1 MSYIKGPNETRYW
14 VRVYEDGRET
24 HFEFDGEVSS
34 GEDILLTIDHEFR
47 RGGKTYEE
55 CVQCRLSMDHVDR
68 LIDALTHWKSIKE
81 TEKAND

>member
-1 MSYIKGPNETRYW
+1 MSGIKGPNETRCW
-14 VRVYEDGRET
+14 VHVYEEGRST
-24 HFEFDGEVSS
+24 HIEFEGEVSS

-55 CVQCRLSMDHVDR
+55 CVECRLSMDHVDS

-81 TEKAND
+81 GKKNNE

>member
-14 VRVYEDGRET
+14 ISVYEEGCVSHFDLDGK
-24 HFEFDGEVSS
+24 VSS
-34 GEDILLTIDHEFR
+34 GKDLLLTIDHEFT

-55 CVQCRLSMDHVDR
+55 CVKCRLSIEHVDS

-81 TEKAND
+81 KEQGNG